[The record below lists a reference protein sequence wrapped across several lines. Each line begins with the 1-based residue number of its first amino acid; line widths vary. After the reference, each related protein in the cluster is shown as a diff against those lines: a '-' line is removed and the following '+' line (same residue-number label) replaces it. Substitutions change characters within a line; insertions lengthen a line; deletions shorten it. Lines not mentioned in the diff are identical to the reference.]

1 MPDTDCYEFLKSNM
15 PQDMMRKMPFNNY
28 NYNFINDINSGIY
41 SSNSSLVQFD
51 LSSLYTSSKF
61 TNPSSHYLLI
71 PIVRCAEA
79 FTNANASVPLTE
91 FNYYL
96 TTMKNLNTCLI
107 HQAELQLSGKT
118 VNQMI
123 PLTNLI
129 TGVKL
134 LSELSDDDLTLMGAT
149 LGILD
154 VDNQNSM
161 TYQPVGSVVAGYSSP
176 GIANN
181 YVRGNHMINVTT
193 ITTAQNAGTS
203 NGSLQQKLPLNRVTT
218 AGAGSTRNNFI
229 VISNPGNLANE
240 FASTYEVITAGGRT
254 YGVWKDY
261 AVIFVKDILDSMAN
275 IGLVRKLDGIL
286 RLFLNTGALS
296 VDYPAADRM
305 SFTPVNST
313 FNDTCPIT
321 VNNIDLLPAANV
333 AKLTVGCFIA
343 RAPSSIILNG
353 CTSDWSGALSSMTA
367 CRYYYNQIQLQP
379 SLALDYI
386 SSNSSKTVLYNS
398 YLYNTFSGISSGA
411 SFSQLVQSGVTNI
424 KSIILIP
431 LIASSV
437 SGFSAYKSPFDTCGG
452 ASFHPISLTNVQVAI
467 GGTNQLSTSMY
478 YTYENYI
485 QEIAK
490 FNKQSCSEYGTE
502 SGLISREFW
511 NNNRVYICNIR
522 STEDDLNTPRNVT
535 ISFNNNS
542 LLSIDVICYV
552 QYEDKFIINV
562 STGMITK

>member
-15 PQDMMRKMPFNNY
+15 PQDIMRKMPFNKYNY
-28 NYNFINDINSGIY
+28 NYINDINSGVY
-41 SSNSSLVQFD
+41 SSNSTLLQFD
-51 LSSLYTSSKF
+51 LSSLYNSSSF
-61 TNPSSHYLLI
+61 TIPSSHYLVI
-71 PIVRCAEA
+71 PIVRFAEA
-79 FTNANASVPLTE
+79 FTAANASVALDDD
-91 FNYYL
+91 NYYL
-96 TTMKNLNTCLI
+96 TSLKNLNTCLV
-107 HQAELQLSGKT
+107 HQVELQLSGKT

-154 VDNQNSM
+154 VDNPNSM
-161 TYQPVGSVVAGYSSP
+161 TYQTVATALYNSP

-181 YVRGNHMINVTT
+181 YVKGNHMINISNANTK
-193 ITTAQNAGTS
+193 QNAGVS
-203 NGSLQQKLPLNRVTT
+203 NGAIQQKLPLNRVTGLV
-218 AGAGSTRNNFI
+218 AGNPVTTRNNLNL
-229 VISNPGNLANE
+229 VTSSGNLANE
-240 FASTYEVITAGGRT
+240 FASTYELVGNVA
-254 YGVWKDY
+254 VWKDY

-286 RLFLNTGALS
+286 RIFLNTGAVS
-296 VDYPAADRM
+296 VDYSLVSAIN
-305 SFTPVNST
+305 FVGTNST

-321 VNNIDLLPAANV
+321 INSIDEIPVATAAKVTAGLFV
-333 AKLTVGCFIA
+333 AKG
-343 RAPSSIILNG
+343 PGSIILNG
-353 CTSDWSGALSSMTA
+353 CTSNWTASSQMNA

-398 YLYNTFSGISSGA
+398 YLYNTFSGIEQGA
-411 SFSQLVQSGVTNI
+411 SYSQLVQSGVTNI

-467 GGTNQLSTSMY
+467 GGTNQFSTSMY
-478 YTYENYI
+478 YTYENFI
-485 QEIAK
+485 QEVSK
-490 FNKQSCSEYGTE
+490 FNKQSCSEYGVE

-511 NNNRVYICNIR
+511 NNNRVYICNVR

-542 LLSIDVICYV
+542 LLKIDVLCYV